1 MHLGGGLLYLSEIV
15 KKMMKKALF
24 TSSLALFAATAFFL
38 TSCAQN
44 AFYYPDNVDYGSP
57 MQQGLTYQ
65 SLEFTSKDGT
75 TLHGWFVPAK
85 GLQNPKDAL
94 GTVVHFHGN
103 AQNLSAH
110 WHGVKW
116 LPEQGFNVFLFD
128 YRGYGKS
135 AGKPSQQGLFDDGN
149 AALDYVRQRADVDAN
164 KLLIFGQSLGGTNAI
179 AVVGAGNR
187 AGVKAVAI
195 ESTFSAYSDIANDKI
210 SGAGILLRDTYSANR
225 YVDKIAP
232 IPLLL
237 LHGTHDSVIP
247 HSHSQTLYDLA
258 QEPKRLIIIKGG
270 QHLNLPA
277 VEPNYQQILLQF
289 FREHL

>member
-1 MHLGGGLLYLSEIV
+1 
-15 KKMMKKALF
+15 MKKLLGIFIILIAGAMIL
-24 TSSLALFAATAFFL
+24 TA
-38 TSCAQN
+38 CAQK
-44 AFYYPDNVDYGSP
+44 AFYYPDHEDYGSP
-57 MQQGLTYQ
+57 TQSGLSYEEVWFQ
-65 SLEFTSKDGT
+65 SADGT
-75 TLHGWFVPAK
+75 KLHGWFVPAK
-85 GLQNPKDAL
+85 GVDTPRNAL

-135 AGKPSQQGLFDDGN
+135 ENQSPNQQGLFDDSN
-149 AALDYVRQRADVDAN
+149 AALNYVRQRADVDKN

-195 ESTFSAYSDIANDKI
+195 EATFSSYSDIANDKI
-210 SGAGILLRDTYSANR
+210 RGAGILLRNQYSAKNH
-225 YVDKIAP
+225 VANIAP

-237 LHGTHDSVIP
+237 LHGTHDAVIA
-247 HSHSQTLYDLA
+247 HHHSQTLFELA
-258 QEPKRLIIIKGG
+258 REPKQLILVEQGG
-270 QHLNLPA
+270 HLNLSDVTRDYP
-277 VEPNYQQILLQF
+277 QILTRF
-289 FREHL
+289 FRQHL

>member
-1 MHLGGGLLYLSEIV
+1 MAFLLP
-15 KKMMKKALF
+15 
-24 TSSLALFAATAFFL
+24 
-38 TSCAQN
+38 SCAQK

-57 MQQGLTYQ
+57 MQQGLVYQ
-65 SLEFTSKDGT
+65 SVEFTSKDGT
-75 TLHGWFVPAK
+75 RLHGWFVPAK

-135 AGKPSQQGLFDDGN
+135 EGKPSQQGLFDDSN
-149 AALDYVRQRADVDAN
+149 AALDYVRQRADIDAN

-195 ESTFSAYSDIANDKI
+195 ESTFSAYSAIANDKI

-237 LHGTHDSVIP
+237 LHGTHDNVIP
-247 HSHSQTLYDLA
+247 QSHSQTLYDLA